1 MFSGIVEEIGVVKGN
16 QGGVLAVQAAKVLQ
30 GTQVGDSIAVDGACL
45 TASRIQGN
53 LLHFDVM
60 SETLKR
66 TNLGKLH
73 YHDPV
78 NLERALALGG
88 RLGGHLVQGHV
99 DEVGEV
105 TVLRAE
111 RDALILE
118 IRTTVHLMRYIV
130 EKGFIAVDGVSL
142 TATQCRGSSFSV
154 SLVAY
159 TQEHTTLGKK
169 RSGDLVN
176 LEADVIAKYV
186 ERLTRRES
194 GVTWELLEKTG
205 FATVGK

>member
-16 QGGVLAVQAAKVLQ
+16 QGGVLVVQAAKVLQ
-30 GTQVGDSIAVDGACL
+30 DTQVGDSIAVDGACL
-45 TASRIQGN
+45 TVSRIQGN

-60 SETLKR
+60 PETLKR

-73 YHDPV
+73 YHGPV

-118 IRTTVHLMRYIV
+118 IRATAHLMRYIV

-142 TATQCRGSSFSV
+142 TATQCRGPSFSV

-169 RSGDLVN
+169 SLGTW
-176 LEADVIAKYV
+176 
-186 ERLTRRES
+186 LTLKQMS
-194 GVTWELLEKTG
+194 SPSMWSV
-205 FATVGK
+205 